1 MGLFGNHA
9 RVGAS
14 AAGDY
19 EIEKSLRFNDPDDA
33 VLTRTNG
40 TGTSNKKFTFSTWV
54 KLCRGAEAAIN
65 YGELLNGHTADND
78 TEFGAIYFYSGALRF
93 AGWSTNWRVTS
104 RLFRDCSS
112 WYHVI
117 VAVDTTLAS
126 AGNRVK
132 IYINGV
138 EETAF
143 ATTNNPG
150 QNDTFGISNNS
161 AAMRIGMDNSASS
174 SRTFDGYMAETH
186 FIDGQQLT
194 AASFGETHEDTGQW
208 IPKKYEGTYGN
219 NGFYLDFKDN
229 SGTTATT
236 LGKDSS
242 GNGNNFTPNNFSVA
256 AGVENDSLTD
266 TPTNN
271 WCTWNSLFRATDGDL
286 IGTLSNGNLDYSNSG
301 SSGNAGRM
309 KLEGTMYFPS
319 SGKWYM
325 EQTVLNNRYI
335 GIGSGTDIAAGY
347 ATKYILLMSGNDEF
361 NDGST
366 SGAHATWSDSDVI
379 GCGYDIDNQTVK
391 FYKNGT
397 LIQTYTGVTTSLEY
411 RWFSVQNSS
420 ASAGTGKANFG
431 QRPFHTLPA
440 GYKAL
445 NTANLPTP
453 TIKEGGSYFK
463 AKLYTGNG
471 STQAIT
477 GLGFSPNL
485 VTCKR
490 RDGSGDNQGI
500 FDTVRGATK
509 ELNTNASGAEGT
521 CATCVTSFDADG
533 FTLGNNGGMNGSGE
547 TYVAW
552 NWKESASAGFDIV
565 SYTGTGS
572 ATTVAHNL
580 GVVPDVV
587 IVKNRDVAD
596 GWQIQ
601 HVAKGPTFTQ
611 QMDGSGAFED
621 NDTVW
626 NDTAPTSSTFAV
638 GTDDKTNA
646 SGEKYIA
653 YVWSGVDG
661 YSKFGSYVGNGNT
674 DGNFIYTGFKPA
686 MIWIKNI
693 GSSENWEIWDI
704 ARDPI
709 NVVKLRMATNTD
721 GGDVSSTFFDLVSN
735 GVKFRNTSGGY
746 NSSGHTFV
754 YLCFAE
760 RAFKYANAS

>member
-1 MGLFGNHA
+1 
-9 RVGAS
+9 
-14 AAGDY
+14 
-19 EIEKSLRFNDPDDA
+19 
-33 VLTRTNG
+33 
-40 TGTSNKKFTFSTWV
+40 
-54 KLCRGAEAAIN
+54 
-65 YGELLNGHTADND
+65 
-78 TEFGAIYFYSGALRF
+78 
-93 AGWSTNWRVTS
+93 
-104 RLFRDCSS
+104 
-112 WYHVI
+112 
-117 VAVDTTLAS
+117 VDTTAS
-126 AGNRVK
+126 S
-132 IYINGV
+132 NGV
-138 EETAF
+138 TFYVNNEVVAGTWVTTLSQNQVFSGSANGATQHVGKGLSSYPSQQAF
-143 ATTNNPG
+143 G
-150 QNDTFGISNNS
+150 
-161 AAMRIGMDNSASS
+161 
-174 SRTFDGYMAETH
+174 GYLAEIN
-186 FIDGQQLT
+186 FVDGQ
-194 AASFGETHEDTGQW
+194 AYDPSYFGETNPITGQW
-208 IPKKYEGTYGN
+208 NSKKYTGSYGT
-219 NGFYLDFKDN
+219 NGFYLNFSDN

-242 GNGNNFTPNNFSVA
+242 GNGNNWTPNNFSVA
-256 AGVENDSLTD
+256 AGGGNDSLTD

-271 WCTWNSLFRATDGDL
+271 YCTWN
-286 IGTLSNGNLDYSNSG
+286 TLDKYTSNIEVANGNLEPKQTWSG
-301 SSGNAGRM
+301 GFAGIR
-309 KLEGTMYFPS
+309 GTMGVT
-319 SGKWYM
+319 SGKWYF
-325 EQTVLNNRYI
+325 EFKV
-335 GIGSGTDIAAGY
+335 GSG
-347 ATKYILLMSGNDEF
+347 SGWQIGWVNGSEF
-361 NDGST
+361 NIYQNSGDVAITSSGSGGFGVVWDGRTYMYGWKNNDGNTYYPNSSSYISYT
-366 SGAHATWSDSDVI
+366 TNDVI
-379 GCGYDIDNQTVK
+379 GCALDLDNYK
-391 FYKNGT
+391 FYFSKNGT
-397 LIQTYTGVTTSLEY
+397 WTNSQNPVDGTNAIIPTGSNKDSDGTYVAGDKMFPYFTGWT
-411 RWFSVQNSS
+411 N
-420 ASAGTGKANFG
+420 GTGETNFG
-431 QRPFHTLPA
+431 QRPFAGTIPA
-440 GYKAL
+440 GYKTL
-445 NTANLPTP
+445 CTENLPTP

-611 QMDGSGAFED
+611 QMDGAGAFED

-674 DGNFIYTGFKPA
+674 NGNFIYTGFKPA

-693 GSSENWEIWDI
+693 GSSENWEIWDT